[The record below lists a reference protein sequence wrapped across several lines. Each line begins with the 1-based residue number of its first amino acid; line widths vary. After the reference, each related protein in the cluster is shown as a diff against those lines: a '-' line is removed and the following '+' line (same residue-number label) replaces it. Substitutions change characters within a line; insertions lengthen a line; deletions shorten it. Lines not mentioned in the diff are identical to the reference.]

1 MNALHDVIAL
11 IRKRIARY
19 QGESINEQNTK
30 ATLIAP
36 LLRALGWD
44 VEDLEEVHRE
54 YRHHPSDNPVDYA
67 LLDLRTPRLFVEA
80 KALGRDL
87 SDRKWANQIMGYAG
101 VAGVE
106 WVVLTD
112 GNEYR
117 IL

>member
-19 QGESINEQNTK
+19 QGESLNEQNTK

-67 LLDLRTPRLFVEA
+67 
-80 KALGRDL
+80 ALGPP
-87 SDRKWANQIMGYAG
+87 YAAPLRRSQG
-101 VAGVE
+101 ARPGPQ
-106 WVVLTD
+106 
-112 GNEYR
+112 R
-117 IL
+117 P